1 MESNAADDPLLKY
14 NNCVTY
20 LDCREINPGVM
31 YDLDENGVWN
41 YRLDNLEVVS
51 NIHELSDEELYQ
63 EGLSGLFYSLDVD
76 ALSPIVSFNADLP
89 KVQKAGG
96 LFFENYHLRYI
107 KTSLPS
113 VISTY
118 PDSLNKYINSEIEL
132 GYMLSIP
139 LIMSENPLSLSVD
152 LDLPNAECIDGI
164 MGNFPEFSATFNFE
178 SLKIN
183 APKVTS
189 CCTMDQIYDDMPIA
203 STPFTF
209 GGLSGYS
216 RIQSIEFNAPSLKN
230 GGYTFVSTELE
241 EFSGD
246 LSSLLIGADM
256 FFGCRLSLNSV
267 QNIANCI
274 NDISEKPWDGS
285 NLVSEMCRF

>member
-1 MESNAADDPLLKY
+1 MGN
-14 NNCVTY
+14 
-20 LDCREINPGVM
+20 M
-31 YDLDENGVWN
+31 
-41 YRLDNLEVVS
+41 
-51 NIHELSDEELYQ
+51 
-63 EGLSGLFYSLDVD
+63 F
-76 ALSPIVSFNADLP
+76 
-89 KVQKAGG
+89 
-96 LFFENYHLRYI
+96 
-107 KTSLPS
+107 
-113 VISTY
+113 
-118 PDSLNKYINSEIEL
+118 
-132 GYMLSIP
+132 SIP
-139 LIMSENPLSLSVD
+139 LIISENPLSLSVD

-164 MGNFPEFSATFNFE
+164 MGNFPDLSATFNFE

-189 CCTMDQIYDDMPIA
+189 CCTMDQIYDMNIA

-209 GGLSGYS
+209 GGRPGYS

-246 LSSLLIGADM
+246 LSSLLIGAHM

-285 NLVSEMCRF
+285 NLVSEMRRFY